1 MGIIGDKNNFN
12 RNVNINMSEIN
23 KSLISKTKTTTQTL
37 LNYMTIFLVATVW
50 ISTIIF
56 GLYILA
62 FYALALFNGET
73 MQWNEVLPDLYDS
86 KNRTA
91 TIGIGIHFI
100 AGGII
105 LILGCIQL
113 INPIRKKYPTFHRL
127 VGRLYIIASLTAAIG
142 GLTFIFLKGTI
153 GGLVMNIGFSLY
165 GILMFI
171 AAIETVRHARKKQFE
186 KHRAWALRLFALA
199 LGSWLYRIDY
209 GFWLLLADGVGH
221 TKTFSGVFD
230 QVMSFF
236 FFIPNLFVAEIVI
249 GKLDF
254 FKKPIVQLIGA
265 FLLFMV
271 SIFLTIGSYYFIK
284 HLWGPAIMEAF

>member
-1 MGIIGDKNNFN
+1 
-12 RNVNINMSEIN
+12 MSEIN
-23 KSLISKTKTTTQTL
+23 NPLLSKTKTTAQTQ

-86 KNRTA
+86 KNPSA

-113 INPIRKKYPTFHRL
+113 INPIRKKYPVFHRV

-153 GGLVMNIGFSLY
+153 GGWVMDIGFSLY

-171 AAIETVRHARKKQFE
+171 AAIETIRHARKKYFE
-186 KHRAWALRLFALA
+186 QHRAWPLRLFALA

-209 GFWLLLADGVGH
+209 GFWLLLADGYGH
-221 TKTFSGVFD
+221 TETFKGLFD

-236 FFIPNLFVAEIVI
+236 FFIPNLIVAEIVI
-249 GKLDF
+249 GKLEF

-271 SIFLTIGSYYFIK
+271 SIFLTIGSYF
-284 HLWGPAIMEAF
+284 FF

>member
-1 MGIIGDKNNFN
+1 MKTPP
-12 RNVNINMSEIN
+12 
-23 KSLISKTKTTTQTL
+23 ISKTKNKSQIL

-56 GLYILA
+56 GLYILT

-86 KNRTA
+86 NNRSA

-113 INPIRKKYPTFHRL
+113 INPIRIKYPTFHRL

-153 GGLVMNIGFSLY
+153 GGLVMDIGFSLY

-171 AAIETVRHARKKQFE
+171 AAIETIRHARKKQFE

-221 TKTFSGVFD
+221 TDTFSGLFD

-236 FFIPNLFVAEIVI
+236 FFIPNLIVAEIVI
-249 GKLDF
+249 GKLEF
-254 FKKPIVQLIGA
+254 FKKPIIQLIGA